1 MSTHPKV
8 ITKVD
13 DKSLNSLINDIS
25 SHGCIILYHWDN
37 CGYCRNFMPIWD
49 ILKDKYGHM
58 KQFYEIE
65 LTTIKQAPTFF
76 KSINSFPTIVAYLGN
91 GSEKVKFENTRNMEN
106 LSSFIE
112 KHVPDYSKSESKPKS
127 KPKPKPNPKPKS
139 KPKSKPKPKTKKK

>member
-1 MSTHPKV
+1 MSTQPKV

-13 DKSLNSLINDIS
+13 DKSLNVLINDIS

-49 ILKDKYGHM
+49 ILKDKYGHV

-65 LTTIKQAPTFF
+65 LTTIRQAPEFF
-76 KSINSFPTIVAYLGN
+76 KSIKSYPTIVAYVGN
-91 GSEKVKFENTRNMEN
+91 GSEKVKFEDTRNMEN

-112 KHVPDYSKSESKPKS
+112 TYVPNYD
-127 KPKPKPNPKPKS
+127 KPKPKSEPKPKPKS

>member
-1 MSTHPKV
+1 MSTQPKI

-13 DKSLNSLINDIS
+13 DKSLNVLTNDIS

-49 ILKDKYGHM
+49 ILKDKYGHI

-65 LTTIKQAPTFF
+65 FSTIRQAPEVF
-76 KSINSFPTIVAYLGN
+76 KSIKSYPTIVAYVGN
-91 GSEKVKFENTRNMEN
+91 GSEKVKFEDTRNMEN

-112 KHVPDYSKSESKPKS
+112 KHVPDYNKSESKSKSEPKT
-127 KPKPKPNPKPKS
+127 KS
-139 KPKSKPKPKTKKK
+139 KPKSEPKTKSKPKTKKNK

>member
-1 MSTHPKV
+1 MSTQPKI

-13 DKSLNSLINDIS
+13 DKSLNVLTNDIS

-49 ILKDKYGHM
+49 ILKDKYGHI

-65 LTTIKQAPTFF
+65 LSTIRQAPEVF
-76 KSINSFPTIVAYLGN
+76 KSIKSYPTIVAYVGN
-91 GSEKVKFENTRNMEN
+91 GSEKVKFEDTRNMEN

-112 KHVPDYSKSESKPKS
+112 KNVPDYNKSESKSKSEPKT
-127 KPKPKPNPKPKS
+127 KS
-139 KPKSKPKPKTKKK
+139 KPKSEPKTKSKPKTKKNK

>member
-1 MSTHPKV
+1 MSTQPKI

-13 DKSLNSLINDIS
+13 DKSLNVLTNDIS

-49 ILKDKYGHM
+49 ILKDKYGHI

-65 LTTIKQAPTFF
+65 LSTIRQAPEVF
-76 KSINSFPTIVAYLGN
+76 KSIKSYPTIVAYVGN
-91 GSEKVKFENTRNMEN
+91 GSEKVKFEDTRNMEN

-112 KHVPDYSKSESKPKS
+112 KNVPDYNKSKSKSEPKSKSKSEPKLKPKS
-127 KPKPKPNPKPKS
+127 KS
-139 KPKSKPKPKTKKK
+139 KPKSKKK